1 MLRKIALTFA
11 ALAMVATIIVAPI
24 SQATPASAA
33 TGSDFNPGNII
44 SDALFYDGSASS
56 AAQVQTFL
64 DSKVSNCK
72 SGYTCLK
79 DFRQNTTT
87 RSDSAGRCATYTG
100 APNERASTIIARVGE
115 VCGISQKV
123 LLVLLEKE
131 QSLVTSSS
139 PTTSRYTIATG
150 FGCPDTSVCDSQYF
164 GFFNQVYSAALQ
176 FKRYAASPKSFNH
189 VAGKVNQVRFSPTA
203 ACGSSAV
210 FIQNAATAG
219 LYNYTP
225 YQPNAAALA
234 NLYGTGDGCSAYG
247 NRNFWRMYTDW
258 YGSTTG
264 GANLV
269 RTESNSSVYLIS
281 GSNKFPVTS
290 LSTLEALAPLG
301 PVGIVS
307 TNYLAGFGTKQ
318 AVSRALRSPGGT
330 IYFYD
335 AGIKLPFLS
344 CNQLAD
350 YGQSCAADGY
360 VQLTEEQIASFVTGP
375 NMSSVLG
382 TTTGSRYYVKA
393 GVKREIL
400 DDASQTAAGIPLGY
414 NVLTENA
421 VSALP
426 LGAPIVRE
434 SVFAQSRGTQKFS
447 FLAGGK
453 RYPLANGAAGALGA
467 TGARVGGALSEASLN
482 LIAAGSTFSGLVS
495 DPAGKV
501 SALHGESRAIWAAG
515 PFKPGTSV
523 VPVSNAFIASYSA
536 QATLAPGALVKT
548 ASNGTVYV
556 VMQSDIRPISS
567 WGAMLAISAGSEP
580 NIVEVSESLVGA
592 SPQGPVALTAGSL
605 YRSPDNATV
614 YLINGVTNKIPFS
627 SFIFTSE
634 AGFTDFLVTTK
645 ERLDAYPVS
654 ETLLTFG
661 VSCGPKK
668 YVSAG
673 GTVHEIPSA
682 LLPTFPITFVSL
694 DTFSCKNLKIGTV
707 ATAFVRTSDGSIYQ
721 LVGTERKPIRSMQ
734 RYAELSRGAAWLDVS
749 DAFANTYKVG
759 PAA

>member
-1 MLRKIALTFA
+1 MVRKIVLAVATLAMIA
-11 ALAMVATIIVAPI
+11 ALLVLP
-24 SQATPASAA
+24 SNRPTPADAA
-33 TGSDFNPGNII
+33 TGSEFNAGHII

-64 DSKVSNCK
+64 QSKVANCQA
-72 SGYTCLK
+72 GYTCLK
-79 DFRQNTTT
+79 DFRQTTTT
-87 RSDSAGRCATYTG
+87 RSDSAGRCGTYTG
-100 APNERASTIIARVGE
+100 AASERASTIIARVGE

-131 QSLVTSSS
+131 QSLVTSSAPS
-139 PTTSRYTIATG
+139 ASRYTIATG
-150 FGCPDTSVCDSQYF
+150 FGCPDTAVCDSQYF

-176 FKRYAASPKSFNH
+176 FKRYAANPKSFNH

-203 ACGSSAV
+203 SCGSSAV

-269 RTESNSSVYLIS
+269 RTESDSSVYLIS
-281 GSNKFPVTS
+281 GDNKYPVAS
-290 LSTLEALAPLG
+290 LATLGALSPLG
-301 PVGIVS
+301 PVGFVS
-307 TNYLAGFGTKQ
+307 ANYLSGFATKQ
-318 AVSRALRSPGGT
+318 AVNRALRSPSGT

-344 CNQLAD
+344 CNQLVD

-360 VQLTEEQIASFVTGP
+360 VQLTEEQISSFVTGP

-382 TTTGSRYYVKA
+382 TTAGSRYHVKA
-393 GVKREIL
+393 GIKREIL
-400 DDASQTAAGIPLGY
+400 DDASQTGAGIPLGY

-421 VSALP
+421 VSGLP

-434 SVFAQSRGTQKFS
+434 SVFSLTRGSQKYNF
-447 FLAGGK
+447 
-453 RYPLANGAAGALGA
+453 LANGKKNPVVSGGVVGA
-467 TGARVGGALSEASLN
+467 TGARVGGTLSEASIN
-482 LIAAGSTFSGLVS
+482 LIPSGSAFNGLVS
-495 DPAGKV
+495 DSTGKV
-501 SALHGESRAIWAAG
+501 SGLVGNSRVIWG
-515 PFKPGTSV
+515 GGSLKSGTSV
-523 VPVSNAFIASYSA
+523 IPVSDAFINSYATS
-536 QATLAPGALVKT
+536 ATLTPGSLVKT

-556 VMQSDIRPISS
+556 IMPTDIRAISS
-567 WGAMLAISAGSEP
+567 WGAMLAISAGTEP
-580 NIVEVSESLVGA
+580 VIIEVPEALVSA

-627 SFIFTSE
+627 SFLFTSE
-634 AGFTDFLVTTK
+634 AGFTDFLITTK

-654 ETLLTFG
+654 DTLLTFG
-661 VSCGPKK
+661 VSCGTTKF
-668 YVSAG
+668 VSG
-673 GTVHEIPSA
+673 GGSVHEIQSA
-682 LLPTFPITFVSL
+682 LLPLYPLTFVPM
-694 DTFSCKNLKIGTV
+694 DTFSCKNLKIGNP
-707 ATAFVRTSDGSIYQ
+707 ASAFIRTGDGSIYQ
-721 LVGTERKPIRSMQ
+721 LSGTERRPILSMQ
-734 RYAELSRGAAWLDVS
+734 RYAELSNGAAWIDVS
-749 DAFANTYKVG
+749 EVFAKTYKLG
-759 PAA
+759 PQA